1 MEDILE
7 ELVGEIW
14 DEHDEVEEE
23 IQEIGENTY
32 LVDCSTNLD
41 DFCDQFDLDL
51 ETESGTLAGYVM
63 EKFGGLPEVGQNHTD
78 EDMSITIR
86 EMDVQRI
93 ISAEVTIFP
102 KKKEEDGDEEG
113 EKPTHSDEEND

>member
-1 MEDILE
+1 
-7 ELVGEIW
+7 
-14 DEHDEVEEE
+14 
-23 IQEIGENTY
+23 
-32 LVDCSTNLD
+32 LD

-63 EKFGGLPEVGQNHTD
+63 EKFGGLPEVGQNYTD

-102 KKKEEDGDEEG
+102 KKEEGDEDEEA
-113 EKPTHSDEEND
+113 EKPAYSEEEND